1 MTDNI
6 FQAFHALPQCELHFA
21 DPVYYMCN
29 TKMKT
34 F

>member
-1 MTDNI
+1 MTDNT
-6 FQAFHALPQCELHFA
+6 FQAFHARPQCELHFA
-21 DPVYYMCN
+21 GPVYYMCN